1 MSVGSSPRRL
11 AHLTAVVVR
20 HAFAHA
26 LWLAVRRW
34 PRLARRLRL
43 RPLTGPERLRVAVED
58 MGGTFIKFGQML
70 ALQPDILPLEYCNA
84 LFRLLD
90 RVAPFPFE
98 HVERTFLE
106 EFGRRPD
113 EIFDSID
120 REPLAT
126 ASIGQVHV
134 ARLGGRKVAVKVQ
147 RPTVETD
154 FKGDIRLM
162 LATIRLVRA
171 LRLRILYWMVEPTSE
186 FVAWTGEELDYRREA
201 RYMDQHR
208 RNAESNPHERVPEV
222 FWDFVSPR
230 TLVVEFMEGVNLLD
244 YVRAAEVGDE
254 LTPARLRS
262 LGFDPD
268 RFVYNIL
275 ENFLGDANSFGMFHA
290 DLHPA
295 NLLIL
300 PDNVVGYIDFG
311 ITGVLSRYS
320 RQNVVALTMSLGRG
334 DLEGMCA
341 AFFKISTVD
350 AASDVEGFRR
360 GLSRLADGWY
370 EWHGG
375 ARRLVKNATLVML
388 DMLKLSRRT
397 GIYPE
402 RDVVKYIRSA
412 IAIDGLITRV
422 APGFDLGHNLE
433 TICERYLMLNARR
446 SALSYNSLF
455 GLFGAGGR
463 LARDGALRAGSVIHK
478 LAAGE
483 ATALAELDRG
493 VGGRGR
499 AGGALR
505 LRALQLGAAVFLA
518 SLCLSLSGEPA
529 RLGGNLFTAGIVFVV
544 TAAAMLLRTAH
555 RLTEEL

>member
-1 MSVGSSPRRL
+1 MIVRSSLHRL
-11 AHLTAVVVR
+11 THLTAVVVR
-20 HAFAHA
+20 HTFAHA
-26 LWLAVRRW
+26 AWLSVRRW
-34 PRLARRLRL
+34 PRLARRLRV
-43 RPLTGPERLRVAVED
+43 RPLAGPERLRAAVED

-84 LFRLLD
+84 LFDLLD
-90 RVAPFPFE
+90 RVAPFPFAE
-98 HVERTFLE
+98 VERTFLE

-113 EIFDSID
+113 ELFEYVE

-134 ARLGGRKVAVKVQ
+134 ARLGGRKVAVKVR
-147 RPTVETD
+147 RPSVETD

-162 LATIRLVRA
+162 LAMLRVVRT
-171 LRLRILYWMVEPTSE
+171 LRLRFLYWMVEPTSE
-186 FVAWTGEELDYRREA
+186 FVAWTDEELDYRREA

-208 RNAESNPHERVPEV
+208 RNAESNPRERVPEV
-222 FWDFVSPR
+222 FWDLVSPR
-230 TLVVEFMEGVNLLD
+230 TLVIEFMEGVNLLD
-244 YVRAAEVGDE
+244 YLRATESGDE

-262 LGFDPD
+262 LGFDAD

-320 RQNVVALTMSLGRG
+320 RQNVVSLTMSLGRG

-341 AFFKISTVD
+341 AFFKISTID
-350 AASDVEGFRR
+350 EASDIEGFRQ
-360 GLSRLADGWY
+360 GLSRLASGWY
-370 EWHGG
+370 EWRGG
-375 ARRLVKNATLVML
+375 AQRLVKNATRVML
-388 DMLKLSRRT
+388 DMLTLSRRT

-422 APGFDLGHNLE
+422 APGFDLGRHLE
-433 TICERYLMLNARR
+433 IICRQQLARQAR
-446 SALSYNSLF
+446 KSLLTYNSVLNWVSSNGHLMEDGVLRAADF
-455 GLFGAGGR
+455 LRAVAAGEMSASAQ
-463 LARDGALRAGSVIHK
+463 LNEARPTHDGALR
-478 LAAGE
+478 
-483 ATALAELDRG
+483 R
-493 VGGRGR
+493 R
-499 AGGALR
+499 AM
-505 LRALQLGAAVFLA
+505 QL
-518 SLCLSLSGEPA
+518 
-529 RLGGNLFTAGIVFVV
+529 
-544 TAAAMLLRTAH
+544 AAMLLVASMLISGAGDEVRLGVNIFTAAALFAASTAVMLWRAVR
-555 RLTEEL
+555 RLA